1 MHKLASLLLTLSAT
15 TALVQ
20 AENIKGTVVD
30 KTTKEP
36 LIGATIQVAGST
48 MGTIT
53 DFDGKFELPELEN
66 KSYTLIISYVSYQT
80 QEIPVDATK
89 AQDLEITLSSDDKQL
104 NEVTVVA
111 RKNLEGEKALLLER
125 KKSIGSCRKHRI
137 KRNVYQR
144 YFKRRGRCQEDYR
157 YLDRLG
163 RTTDCTRLRRPL

>member
-15 TALVQ
+15 TAFVQ

-30 KTTKEP
+30 KVTKEP
-36 LIGATIQVAGST
+36 LIGATIQVAGTT
-48 MGTIT
+48 MGSIT

-125 KKSIGSCRKHRI
+125 KKASVAVENIG
-137 KRNVYQR
+137 
-144 YFKRRGRCQEDYR
+144 
-157 YLDRLG
+157 
-163 RTTDCTRLRRPL
+163 

>member
-15 TALVQ
+15 TAFVQ

-30 KTTKEP
+30 KVTKEP
-36 LIGATIQVAGST
+36 LIGATIQVAGTT

-89 AQDLEITLSSDDKQL
+89 AQDLEIAR
-104 NEVTVVA
+104 VVVDL
-111 RKNLEGEKALLLER
+111 KSEIEKIREQ
-125 KKSIGSCRKHRI
+125 IQNI
-137 KRNVYQR
+137 
-144 YFKRRGRCQEDYR
+144 E
-157 YLDRLG
+157 
-163 RTTDCTRLRRPL
+163 